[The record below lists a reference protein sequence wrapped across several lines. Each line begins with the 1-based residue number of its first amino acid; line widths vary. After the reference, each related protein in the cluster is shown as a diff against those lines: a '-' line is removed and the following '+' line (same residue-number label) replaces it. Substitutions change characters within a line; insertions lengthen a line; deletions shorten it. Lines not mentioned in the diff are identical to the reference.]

1 MRCEKTFSVWL
12 LTVWVLAGCTF
23 DKTGPI
29 AFLGIPESETS
40 GRGPVGLINGQPR
53 RVDTVTAV
61 TEATYE
67 QYQSAKRAGRIFAQE
82 SHGDYVYYAIKQR
95 CDIQFDNAS
104 TSVEVVERFK
114 AKKP

>member
-1 MRCEKTFSVWL
+1 MRTGKRFSVGL
-12 LTVWVLAGCTF
+12 LAVWILAGCVTREP
-23 DKTGPI
+23 GSVV
-29 AFLGIPESETS
+29 FLGIPESETS
-40 GRGPVGLINGQPR
+40 GRGPVGLTNGQPC

-82 SHGDYVYYAIKQR
+82 SHGDYVYYAIKER
-95 CDIQFDNAS
+95 RDVQFDNAS
-104 TSVEVVERFK
+104 ASVEVVERFK